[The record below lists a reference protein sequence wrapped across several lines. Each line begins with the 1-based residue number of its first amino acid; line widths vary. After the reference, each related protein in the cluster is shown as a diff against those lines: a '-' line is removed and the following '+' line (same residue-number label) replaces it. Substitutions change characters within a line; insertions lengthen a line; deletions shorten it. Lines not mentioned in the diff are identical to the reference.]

1 MDLARRIYNRELKV
15 AAMREIDSG
24 RTIGELARH

>member
-15 AAMREIDSG
+15 AADL
-24 RTIGELARH
+24 ELWGAVESVAAR